1 MFDWPA
7 VEIGIGS
14 YEEGPTGLTIFRFPN
29 RASAVVDVRGG
40 APGTVNTDALR
51 LDYGNAFV
59 DAVVFSGGSSYGE
72 EPITAVMTGLKED
85 GIRGGTR
92 GNIAFSTGAIIYDF
106 QGHRLNEVYP
116 DKRLAQAALHDLRPG
131 VFPLGAQGA
140 GRMAMQGASSDV
152 APTRV
157 RGAPS
162 AKSLTSKLR
171 LS

>member
-1 MFDWPA
+1 MNP
-7 VEIGIGS
+7 
-14 YEEGPTGLTIFRFPN
+14 
-29 RASAVVDVRGG
+29 
-40 APGTVNTDALR
+40 
-51 LDYGNAFV
+51 
-59 DAVVFSGGSSYGE
+59 VVFSGGSSYGE